1 MTDSRLYQATA
12 IVLRA
17 RDYGEG
23 HRLISLFTR
32 EKGKVL
38 AVARGVR
45 KARAKLASALQHFTL
60 GEMQLAMGRRFDVI
74 TQVHVLEAFY
84 GLRERMET
92 FAYASYFAELFD
104 ESLEERQEYP
114 ALFDLFG
121 DALHRLVQGDPPDL
135 LARYVEISLIA
146 MLGYQPHL
154 SECACCRQPLSQCNA
169 EGKTVWPTWLGF
181 SASQGGALCPG
192 CHVSV
197 PGAKRIAAG
206 TVQVAQVLLARGGPA
221 LAGLHLSD
229 RLRREIEST
238 LREYLEYRLER
249 RLQSTRFIRD
259 WHDDVIAKDGVT
271 TKDTKS
277 TKMGDPDADA
287 KTCPG

>member
-1 MTDSRLYQATA
+1 VTDSRIYQATA

-23 HRLISLFTR
+23 HRLISLLTR

-38 AVARGVR
+38 AVAKGVR

-60 GEMQLAMGRRFDVI
+60 GEMQLAVGRRFDII
-74 TQVHVLEAFY
+74 TQVYVLDAFY
-84 GLRERMET
+84 GLRARMET

-104 ESLEERQEYP
+104 ESLEERQVHP
-114 ALFDLFG
+114 ALFDLFN

-146 MLGYQPHL
+146 MLGYLPQL
-154 SECACCRQPLSQCNA
+154 ADCACCQQPLSQCNA

-181 SASQGGALCPG
+181 SASQGGALCPD
-192 CHVSV
+192 CHVNV

-206 TVQVAQVLLARGGPA
+206 TVQVAQVLLAHGGPA
-221 LAGLHLSD
+221 LPGLHLSD

-238 LREYLEYRLER
+238 FRDYLEYRLER

-259 WHDDVIAKDGVT
+259 WHDEEVV
-271 TKDTKS
+271 
-277 TKMGDPDADA
+277 
-287 KTCPG
+287 KTE